1 MSDEKRGSKRGSLSG
16 VIDRRTFLGG
26 VVGASALAYMGMKL
40 PSPLGVV
47 PQPAPT
53 TITYAHGTNY
63 KNLVIDVVDALGGMK
78 KFIQGGERIMV
89 HPNIGWDRAP
99 ELGANTHPEVA
110 KTVVEMCLDAGA
122 DQILVFDYSCDDSR
136 RSYNTSGIKAAVE
149 SLQNPRVVVE
159 YIEDKKMVRQEI
171 PGAKALKKWSFFKD
185 ALEVDKFISVPV
197 VKSHS
202 ITTVTMSMKGL
213 MGLIGGNRGQVHWGI
228 DEKIADLATFIKP
241 DLIVLDGTRCM
252 FRNGPK
258 RGTMKDVKVLN
269 MMAAGTDPVAV
280 DSYGAYLMGL
290 DGSTI
295 GHIKAAY
302 NRGLGE
308 IDLAKVHTVNAGR
321 G

>member
-1 MSDEKRGSKRGSLSG
+1 MSNEKRDKYDGLSR
-16 VIDRRTFLGG
+16 VIGRRAFLGG
-26 VVGASALAYMGMKL
+26 VAGTSALACMGLTLRPAM
-40 PSPLGVV
+40 GAV
-47 PQPAPT
+47 PQPAKT
-53 TITYAHGTNY
+53 TLTYAHGTNY
-63 KNLVIDVVDALGGMK
+63 RNLVIDVVDGLGGMK
-78 KFIQGGERIMV
+78 KFIQGGERVMV
-89 HPNIGWDRAP
+89 HPNIGWDRVP
-99 ELGANTHPEVA
+99 DLGANTHPEVA

-136 RSYNTSGIKAAVE
+136 RSYNTSGIKDAVE
-149 SLQNPRVVVE
+149 SLKSPKVIVE
-159 YIEDKKMVRQEI
+159 YIEDKKMAKLEI
-171 PGAKALKKWSFFKD
+171 PGAKALKKWSFFRD

-213 MGLIGGNRGQVHWGI
+213 MGVIGGNRGQVHWGI
-228 DEKIADLATFIKP
+228 DEKIADLASFIKP
-241 DLIVLDGTRCM
+241 TLIVLDGSRTM

-290 DGSTI
+290 DGTTI

-308 IDLAKVHTVNAGR
+308 IDISKVNRVNAGR

>member
-1 MSDEKRGSKRGSLSG
+1 MDNGKHDQDKKLLSNR
-16 VIDRRTFLGG
+16 VDRRTFLEG
-26 VVGASALAYMGMKL
+26 VVKTSAMAYVGLAL
-40 PSPLGVV
+40 PAQVNVV
-47 PQPAPT
+47 PQPKQTSIAF
-53 TITYAHGTNY
+53 ANGTNY
-63 KNLVIDVVDALGGMK
+63 RNLVIDVVDAMGGMK
-78 KFIQGGERIMV
+78 NFITGGERIMV
-89 HPNIGWDRAP
+89 HPNIGWDRVP

-110 KTVVEMCLDAGA
+110 KTVVELCLDAGA

-136 RSYNTSGIKAAVE
+136 RSYNTSGIKDAVE
-149 SLQNPRVVVE
+149 SLKSPKVVVE
-159 YIEDKKMVRQEI
+159 YIEDKKMVRREI
-171 PGAKALKKWSFFKD
+171 PGAKALKKWSFFGD
-185 ALEVDKFISVPV
+185 ALEVDKLISVPV

-241 DLIVLDGTRCM
+241 ALIVLDGSRTM

-258 RGTMKDVKVLN
+258 RGTMKDVRVLN
-269 MMAAGTDPVAV
+269 VMAAGTDPVAV
-280 DSYGAYLMGL
+280 DSYGAFLLGL
-290 DGSTI
+290 TGSNI

-308 IDLAKVHTVNAGR
+308 IDLSKVTTINAAR